1 MTRWILWTGIVV
13 LGIAAIVASERQKVD
28 GPASPATILYLI
40 ADTEHE
46 LTRMPMRFT
55 RMSDQEEI
63 RIGDELAHYYLHEEE
78 REKAQETLV
87 VERYLTQVGGQL
99 ASRAHRQLPYEF
111 HYIANP
117 YLINAFALPG
127 GHVYVGS
134 GLLSLMDS
142 EDELAAVIGHE
153 IEHIDHYHCAER
165 VQQEEALRKIP
176 MGGLVAIP
184 IEVFE
189 AGYSKDQELEADREG
204 TRLAVQ
210 AGYSPNGAIR
220 MFETFQRLYKEY
232 QARARTPQEEVS
244 SVALQTLEGYFR
256 SHPLP
261 AERIAQVQRMIASEG
276 WPIRAERDLQVAYIF
291 LTDRAEKLLRENQ
304 YQQAEQAANRSLKL
318 QPAQPVAM
326 EVLAQ
331 AQFAQANFSGA
342 ADTCRRM
349 LGNDALNQVLV
360 DRFAHSLAAADQH
373 GAKSSFE
380 QWAAGVNGYKPQSVE
395 VNAAGLTLLAAEPQP
410 AHRLEVELRSSGDPQ
425 APAMLGE
432 LGWWHYLAGEY
443 PAANNLLEE
452 TAQQRPGGQQIWLR
466 LAWAQIEMRRF
477 SDAIH
482 SLDSATYEQRVAP
495 ERAIVRAVAEWQ
507 ALDHDSALQDFEV
520 ALRGKP
526 EWQNAAWVK
535 ALYSPLV
542 AQSVREMKEE
552 RERRQKKAKVAA
564 NR

>member
-28 GPASPATILYLI
+28 EQASPDALLYLV

-46 LTRMPMRFT
+46 LTRMPANFT

-63 RIGDELAHYYLHEEE
+63 AIGNQLARSYVRKGE
-78 REKAQETLV
+78 REAAEIPV

-99 ASRAHRQLPYEF
+99 ASRAHRQLPYKF

-117 YLINAFALPG
+117 NLVNAFALPG
-127 GHVYVGS
+127 GHVYIGG

-165 VQQEEALRKIP
+165 VQQEEALRRIP
-176 MGGLVAIP
+176 LGEVMAIP
-184 IEVFE
+184 LAVFE

-204 TRLAVQ
+204 MRLAVQ

-220 MFETFQRLYKEY
+220 MFETFQRLYQEY
-232 QARARTPQEEVS
+232 RNAPRTPQEEVS
-244 SVALQTLEGYFR
+244 NVALQTLEGYFR

-261 AERIAQVQRMIASEG
+261 AERIAQVQRMIASES
-276 WPIRAERDLQVAYIF
+276 WPLRAERELEVGYIF
-291 LTDRAEKLLRENQ
+291 LTAQAEKLLKENH
-304 YQQAEQAANRSLKL
+304 YQQAEQRANHSLKL

-326 EVLAQ
+326 EVLAE
-331 AQFAQANFSGA
+331 AQFEQANFAGA
-342 ADTCRRM
+342 AETYRKM
-349 LGNDALNQVLV
+349 LGNDASNQVLV
-360 DRFAHSLAAADQH
+360 DRFAHALAADNRQ
-373 GAKSSFE
+373 GAKSTFE
-380 QWAAGVNGYKPQSVE
+380 LWTATVNGSKPESIE
-395 VNAAGLTLLAAEPQP
+395 VNAAGLALLAGEPET
-410 AHRLEVELRSSGDPQ
+410 AHRLEVELGASRDPK

-432 LGWWHYLAGEY
+432 LAWWHYLAGEY
-443 PAANNLLEE
+443 PAANRLLE
-452 TAQQRPGGQQIWLR
+452 AVVQLRPGGQQIWLR

-482 SLDSATYEQRVAP
+482 SLDSATYEQHIAP
-495 ERAIVRAVAEWQ
+495 ERAIVRSVAQWQ
-507 ALDHDSALQDFEV
+507 AQEHDSALQDFDIAV
-520 ALRGKP
+520 AGKP
-526 EWQNAAWVK
+526 AWQNPAWVK

-542 AQSVREMKEE
+542 AQSVQEMKEE
-552 RERRQKKAKVAA
+552 RERRLKKLRAVAGH
-564 NR
+564 